1 MTAYTEKQYVEE
13 MIATRRKI
21 HQTPEEGW
29 TEFQTTWL
37 VAERLRALGL
47 KVLLGTQVINPK
59 AVMGRDPKL
68 VEAAIKRALA
78 AGVPQS
84 FIDETGG
91 YTGAVAV
98 LETGRPGP
106 VTAFRSDMDCVL
118 VTESDSPDHLP
129 TACGFSSKRP
139 GFMHACGHDAH
150 TSVALEVCR
159 WLVDH
164 KDELKGTIKVLFQPA
179 EEGVRGAGA
188 MAASGVVD
196 DVDTLIGAHVGTFAK
211 LGTIGLCES
220 GFLASTKLDVHF
232 HGRPSHAGADPEKGR
247 SALMAACAAAM
258 MMQGIPRSGQGTTR
272 IAVGRLNAGEGRNV
286 TPVHADMQ
294 LEVRGETGE
303 INQYMVKNV
312 ENIVEGVKRAYE
324 VEAEIVKAGEAT
336 TLPSCPEVLDLI
348 ESVAKTVPGVES
360 IERFNKPSG
369 SEDCTLLIERVV
381 QHGGRG
387 VLVQNADVL
396 DFVSPDNG
404 VNDILSFQHL
414 PEDRMA
420 AGQMGRGHLGD
431 EELGSVG
438 AGARV
443 RHGKHA
449 GAVMP
454 EVRGKLVF
462 KTVAGASHA
471 RAGGIAALNHETCN
485 NSVEN

>member
-1 MTAYTEKQYVEE
+1 MNIKQRTEELYPELVQIRRELHQHPEPGLEEHWTSAYICGLLDKWGISY
-13 MIATRRKI
+13 
-21 HQTPEEGW
+21 
-29 TEFQTTWL
+29 EFP
-37 VAERLRALGL
+37 VAGTGIVAVIQGQKPGAGNTVALRA
-47 KVLLGTQVINPK
+47 
-59 AVMGRDPKL
+59 
-68 VEAAIKRALA
+68 
-78 AGVPQS
+78 
-84 FIDETGG
+84 
-91 YTGAVAV
+91 
-98 LETGRPGP
+98 
-106 VTAFRSDMDCVL
+106 DMDAL
-118 VTESDSPDHLP
+118 PLTEDS
-129 TACGFSSKRP
+129 SRP
-139 GFMHACGHDAH
+139 YCSLNPGRMHACGHDGH

-164 KDELKGTIKVLFQPA
+164 KDQLKGTIKVLFQPA

-220 GFLASTKLDVHF
+220 GFLASTKIDVHF

-258 MMQGIPRSGQGTTR
+258 MMQGIPRSGEGTTR

-387 VLVQNADVL
+387 AYFLFGCNHHGHHRADFEIQDETSL
-396 DFVSPDNG
+396 PMAFNMFKGLALRLNG
-404 VNDILSFQHL
+404 I
-414 PEDRMA
+414 
-420 AGQMGRGHLGD
+420 
-431 EELGSVG
+431 
-438 AGARV
+438 
-443 RHGKHA
+443 
-449 GAVMP
+449 
-454 EVRGKLVF
+454 
-462 KTVAGASHA
+462 
-471 RAGGIAALNHETCN
+471 
-485 NSVEN
+485 